1 MLIRRLADLLFAHS
15 LSLRAASIL
24 CPNVTGRVLASFRSV
39 CDLVTD
45 AGEVVALV
53 WNEIGNGPLNV
64 VLGAAPAVL
73 PAVGTRFVVRDGRLI
88 AGDLE
93 IALGQAILWEARPDW
108 ARLRSRRERIVAA
121 AARPSIAGLDEP
133 RLLQQAGPAVVA
145 AALKFQDAWRSGE
158 RAALQ
163 AAIGDLCGLGP
174 GLTPA
179 GDDWLAGW
187 LLGRHLAPDQ
197 TELAGLSGSIVAAA
211 AGRTTTLA
219 RAFLA
224 CAAAG
229 EADEAWHE
237 LLAAL
242 AGESAAQRIGRA
254 VACILGHGA
263 TSGATM
269 LAGFLAGVET

>member
-1 MLIRRLADLLFAHS
+1 M
-15 LSLRAASIL
+15 
-24 CPNVTGRVLASFRSV
+24 
-39 CDLVTD
+39 TD
-45 AGEVVALV
+45 AGDVVALV
-53 WNEIGNGPLNV
+53 WHGIGNGPLNV
-64 VLGAAPAVL
+64 VLDAAPAVL
-73 PAVGTRFVVRDGRLI
+73 PVAGTRFVVRDGRLI
-88 AGDLE
+88 VSDLE
-93 IALGQAILWEARPDW
+93 IALGQAVVWKARPDW
-108 ARLRSRRERIVAA
+108 ARLRSRREMIVAA
-121 AARPSIAGLDEP
+121 AVASRRSSGGLDER
-133 RLLQQAGPAVVA
+133 RLLRQASPAVAGA
-145 AALKFQDAWRSGE
+145 ACKFHEAWRSGE
-158 RAALQ
+158 RTALQ
-163 AAIGDLCGLGP
+163 IAIRGLCGLGP

-187 LLGRHLAPDQ
+187 LLGRHLAADQ
-197 TELAGLSGSIVAAA
+197 AELADLAGLIMAAA

-219 RAFLA
+219 RALLA

-242 AGESAAQRIGRA
+242 AEEAAGRRIGRA